1 MISKKEEEV
10 SAEVKNPTK
19 ICKLAKLRKEFGFF
33 GSQGTDRQIEFE
45 AFPSV
50 KVAKEY
56 FTFNKILVCG
66 VEITNNS
73 QSIITHPFKGSTVF
87 LLGNEVIICILFLIM
102 KIREQD

>member
-10 SAEVKNPTK
+10 SEVKNPTK

-45 AFPSV
+45 AFPYI
-50 KVAKEY
+50 KADKEY
-56 FTFNKILVCG
+56 FTLNKILVCG

-87 LLGNEVIICILFLIM
+87 LLGNEVIFFFFF
-102 KIREQD
+102 